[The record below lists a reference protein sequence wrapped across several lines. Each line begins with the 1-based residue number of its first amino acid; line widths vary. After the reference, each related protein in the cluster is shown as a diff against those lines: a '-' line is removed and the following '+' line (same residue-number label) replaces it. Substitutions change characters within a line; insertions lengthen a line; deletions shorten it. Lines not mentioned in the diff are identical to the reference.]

1 MTTEKYAGKV
11 LVIPC
16 SGIGKAFG
24 SVGREAAY
32 LVVED
37 MRPDQSETVCLSLL
51 TMGDEDTKSKVSQ
64 LPTITIDGCPKA
76 CARVNVEAS
85 GGTPAAEFRVVDT
98 YRENRTLKVDSVLDL
113 GESGQR
119 LAQILADK
127 VANKVDRILS
137 EREGEANNA

>member
-1 MTTEKYAGKV
+1 MSEGNNTDKV

-32 LVVED
+32 LVIED
-37 MRPDQSETVCLSLL
+37 MRPEKTGTLCLSLL
-51 TMGDEDTKSKVSQ
+51 TMGDEEARMAVNRW
-64 LPTITIDGCPKA
+64 PTITLDGCPKA

-85 GGTPAAEFRVVDT
+85 GGTPTVEFRVVDT
-98 YRENRTLKVDSVLDL
+98 YREHRELKVNSVLDL
-113 GESGQR
+113 GENGRR

-127 VANKVDRILS
+127 VAAEVDRILS
-137 EREGEANNA
+137 EKEDATNHA

>member
-1 MTTEKYAGKV
+1 MNEERNNSKV

-37 MRPDQSETVCLSLL
+37 MRPDQTGTLCLSLL
-51 TMGDEDTKSKVSQ
+51 TMGDEEAKTAVSRW
-64 LPTITIDGCPKA
+64 PTITIDGCPKA

-85 GGTPAAEFRVVDT
+85 GGTPKAEFRVVDT
-98 YRENRTLKVDSVLDL
+98 YREHRELKVNSVLDL
-113 GESGQR
+113 GENGRR
-119 LAQILADK
+119 LAQLLADK
-127 VANKVDRILS
+127 VAAEVDRILS
-137 EREGEANNA
+137 DKEGV